1 VDGRPYFSIYDLSAL
16 AESWGGMGE
25 VSAALADFR
34 QRTQAAGFPDLHLNV
49 VLWNVGILPG
59 EGVVENPNDLVHRLG
74 FDSITSY
81 TWIHHGALDSFP
93 VTDYNVV
100 RDRYWRYWKW
110 AEQTFDR
117 PYHPNVSM
125 GWDSSPRTVQSDTFV
140 NARYPFMPLIGGN
153 TPERF
158 CAALAHTKE
167 RLAQRPAAER
177 ILTINAWN
185 EWTEGSYLEPDTEY
199 GMAYLEAI
207 QAVFGN

>member
-1 VDGRPYFSIYDLSAL
+1 MKSPPRWPNSADGRKLQA
-16 AESWGGMGE
+16 
-25 VSAALADFR
+25 FR
-34 QRTQAAGFPDLHLNV
+34 DLHLNA

-59 EGVVENPNDLVHRLG
+59 ENALENPNSLVHKLG

-100 RDRYWRYWKW
+100 RDRYWQYWEW
-110 AEQTFDR
+110 AERTFDR

-158 CAALAHTKE
+158 RAALAHTKE

-207 QAVFGN
+207 KAVFGS